1 MFIFSRDMLRSNGF
15 TVVGGNVSFMKLVTA
30 RAILTVYRVGLFGKI
45 NRH

>member
-1 MFIFSRDMLRSNGF
+1 MLRKKGF

-30 RAILTVYRVGLFGKI
+30 WAILTVYLVGLVGKI